1 MRHGRRQSRE
11 SEPPYPV
18 GQHKLQQRLPSALE
32 ADGANVVCRKPSLPD
47 CMDDP
52 LLGLSPVHSP
62 VNSPALVGY
71 VELLSTPE
79 LLGLND
85 GGRSQDSMP
94 PPLCLPESAL
104 AEAAGLPGA
113 LDNRRASTRIPC
125 PSPTPISAEE
135 VAAQLMNSPTPEY
148 KSHLG
153 SFLPPG
159 SEGFGNH
166 YVELSSSKRSLSDVS
181 GELD

>member
-1 MRHGRRQSRE
+1 MAAWARWD
-11 SEPPYPV
+11 
-18 GQHKLQQRLPSALE
+18 E
-32 ADGANVVCRKPSLPD
+32 AKA
-47 CMDDP
+47 
-52 LLGLSPVHSP
+52 
-62 VNSPALVGY
+62 
-71 VELLSTPE
+71 
-79 LLGLND
+79 
-85 GGRSQDSMP
+85 
-94 PPLCLPESAL
+94 
-104 AEAAGLPGA
+104 A
-113 LDNRRASTRIPC
+113 LDQCYCIFSRMWRSGASRTPRIPC
-125 PSPTPISAEE
+125 PSPTPVSAEE